1 MNRTCQT
8 CQRCNHYTAQHSRHT
23 PHSTFQVT
31 VTMKFS
37 NIFCKKYEVN
47 RLLVYSKRYNIEF
60 LKSLDPIIFLFYL
73 TGLEIVLPSSD
84 LRRKNRLYI
93 QLRRCVRCVCFGI
106 LVFPFF
112 FQFFWFL
119 ALPEKKVEGALLFAF
134 ALQSTAWFSI
144 RKHRRK
150 LVRVLKQIGQISQM
164 LQYNADFKRKKWM
177 ISLYCIFSYSLIIGY
192 LSAYFYSVNR
202 ILDFEYLKQSILVT
216 EFKISSTYM
225 PMFRDIAICCYTLG
239 NSIPVISITA
249 LYIYLAAH
257 VKSLFDRITKRLRH
271 LKDDS
276 NFQQV
281 LQAYRGLVNALNC
294 MDDIFSY
301 SVFILVLNSMVGL
314 FRSTYSLVFL
324 TKTCF
329 KRNFYYC
336 FSVLYYFIILTS
348 VIVYAS
354 ETIQAGRR
362 CREQVISL
370 PGMFPHRY
378 LELKI
383 LIRKNFKGE
392 LF

>member
-1 MNRTCQT
+1 MST
-8 CQRCNHYTAQHSRHT
+8 SREKVDDFFVLH
-23 PHSTFQVT
+23 
-31 VTMKFS
+31 
-37 NIFCKKYEVN
+37 
-47 RLLVYSKRYNIEF
+47 F
-60 LKSLDPIIFLFYL
+60 LIQLDHRIPICIFLFRKQNSRFRIFETIDPRLRIQSFFNLHASVSRY
-73 TGLEIVLPSSD
+73 SSM
-84 LRRKNRLYI
+84 LLYI
-93 QLRRCVRCVCFGI
+93 R
-106 LVFPFF
+106 
-112 FQFFWFL
+112 
-119 ALPEKKVEGALLFAF
+119 
-134 ALQSTAWFSI
+134 
-144 RKHRRK
+144 
-150 LVRVLKQIGQISQM
+150 
-164 LQYNADFKRKKWM
+164 
-177 ISLYCIFSYSLIIGY
+177 
-192 LSAYFYSVNR
+192 
-202 ILDFEYLKQSILVT
+202 
-216 EFKISSTYM
+216 
-225 PMFRDIAICCYTLG
+225 

-257 VKSLFDRITKRLRH
+257 IKSLFHRIAKKLRH
-271 LKDDS
+271 LKHDS
-276 NFQQV
+276 DFHQV

-336 FSVLYYFIILTS
+336 FSLLYYFIILTS

-362 CREQVISL
+362 CRELVMSL

-392 LF
+392 SF